1 MKNRPGGHLK
11 PPVLMAVHAHP
22 DDESSTTGGTLARY
36 AAAGLRTVLITCTDG
51 GQGDAPGAVKPGSP
65 GHRPHVVAQRRSK
78 ELDLATAALGV
89 IDVVKLAYPDS
100 GMSEVSTDAISNVA
114 SQTVFSQ
121 LPLEPLVQQMVS
133 LMRHFRP
140 AVALPYPPNG
150 MSGHPDHIRVHEVVA
165 AAHRIVLADSSPN
178 RGEPRLYYTA
188 LSRSRLNDVT
198 RAARAMH
205 GENFGAARRPS
216 RRRCDDHNRH
226 RCAGLLGEKLR
237 ALSAHASQSDATAL
251 HRIFSAPAERSRRR
265 TEEFVG
271 GLIRRAV
278 STQMGASST
287 TCLTASPPGGSPAH
301 PQTRR
306 RADKPSR
313 HCDQRLLGEV
323 SVAYWS
329 RLFGQAKQ

>member
-65 GHRPHVVAQRRSK
+65 GHRPHVVAQRRSR

-89 IDVVKLAYPDS
+89 VDVVKLAYPDS

-140 AVALPYPPNG
+140 AVVLTYPPNG

-165 AAHRIVLADSSPN
+165 AAHRIVLADSSPKH

-205 GENFGAARRPS
+205 GEKTWAPP
-216 RRRCDDHNRH
+216 DDL
-226 RCAGLLGEKLR
+226 AVDDATITTVIDVQAFWEQKLR

-265 TEEFVG
+265 TEEFVRAYPPRGIDTNG
-271 GLIRRAV
+271 GVEHDLFDSEPAGR
-278 STQMGASST
+278 QPG
-287 TCLTASPPGGSPAH
+287 SPPNS
-301 PQTRR
+301 T
-306 RADKPSR
+306 PSR
-313 HCDQRLLGEV
+313 QTI
-323 SVAYWS
+323 
-329 RLFGQAKQ
+329 